1 MSAPLIF
8 KVMPLTFKE
17 RKKILQTTNTLDL
30 TPVKLYSEKINNENL
45 VTIIIPKFKT
55 EFAKKFISPKLK
67 SSDFKLNLEKFGSE
81 IWMNMDGKK
90 KVSEII
96 KLVTDKFGDEIQPA
110 VDRVSKYIFQLYEQK
125 LISFKEINR

>member
-1 MSAPLIF
+1 
-8 KVMPLTFKE
+8 MPLTFKE

-30 TPVKLYSEKINNENL
+30 TPVKLYSEKINDENL
-45 VTIIIPKFKT
+45 VTVIVPKFKN
-55 EFAKKFISPKLK
+55 EFAKKYISPKLK

-81 IWMNMDGKK
+81 VWRNMDGKMKVGEIVK
-90 KVSEII
+90 KVS
-96 KLVTDKFGDEIQPA
+96 DKFGDEIQPA